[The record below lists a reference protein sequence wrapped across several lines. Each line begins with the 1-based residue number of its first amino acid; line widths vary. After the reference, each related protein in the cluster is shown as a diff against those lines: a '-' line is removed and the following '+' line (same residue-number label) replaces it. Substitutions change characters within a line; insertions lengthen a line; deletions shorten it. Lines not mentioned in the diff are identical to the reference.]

1 MLKIRHIAKP
11 RTFVGN
17 VMRPYIIISAFIFLT
32 SLKVTAQTYNANL
45 PTDTI
50 NLRDL
55 SFKKV
60 LAYQVGNATILADYN
75 DFMKSFKPFW
85 NKFKKGVRS
94 LDRGK
99 VKAIEEN
106 PWYVKRFKFLDS
118 TYKRLTEQI
127 KTQDTVFI
135 SDISFMMAEIGTS
148 YDFVGKIEN
157 GQCLVLNKKNE
168 IQPFILRQKYSY
180 QRGPLDGWGGRLY
193 FILGQEKPFIRGTDW
208 VS

>member
-1 MLKIRHIAKP
+1 
-11 RTFVGN
+11 
-17 VMRPYIIISAFIFLT
+17 LT
-32 SLKVTAQTYNANL
+32 SLKCAAQTYDVNQ

-50 NLRDL
+50 NLRQI

-99 VKAIEEN
+99 VKAVEEN
-106 PWYVKRFKFLDS
+106 PWYVKRFRFLDS

-135 SDISFMMAEIGTS
+135 NSFSFMMADIGTS

-157 GQCLVLNKKNE
+157 GQCSVLNRDNE
-168 IQPFILRQKYSY
+168 RQTFILRQKYSY
-180 QRGPLDGWGGRLY
+180 QKGPLNGWGGRLY
-193 FILGQEKPFIRGTDW
+193 FIAGQIKPFITGTDW

>member
-1 MLKIRHIAKP
+1 MRVYISAD
-11 RTFVGN
+11 TDVVGN
-17 VMRPYIIISAFIFLT
+17 VMRPHIIILAFIFLT
-32 SLKVTAQTYNANL
+32 SVKVTAQNYDANQ

-50 NLRDL
+50 NLPQL
-55 SFKKV
+55 FFKKV
-60 LAYQVGNATILADYN
+60 LAYQVGNVTILADYN

-106 PWYVKRFKFLDS
+106 PWYVKRFKFLDA

-135 SDISFMMAEIGTS
+135 NDISFMMADIGTS
-148 YDFVGKIEN
+148 YDFVEKIEI
-157 GQCLVLNKKNE
+157 GQCLVLNKSNE
-168 IQPFILRQKYSY
+168 RQSFILRQKYSY

-193 FILGQEKPFIRGTDW
+193 FIPGQEKPFIRGRDW